1 MSFTVKWGREKIQ
14 VVVPPDHYP
23 LSSLRET
30 LSQHTGLPPNSFKL
44 VHSGAVMKDDNAPIT
59 AYGIRPGSIVAMVGG
74 EPMPPRPSYA
84 PAPAPAP
91 APTATA
97 HPPAPAPAP
106 APAHVPAS
114 GPAPTHHSASN
125 NTHPPPA
132 HTQPTASNASSSP
145 INSQEAATISKIQS
159 EWDSFRSKLLPQ
171 VQTFLQVLAAPRQE
185 RPSPEELKQNHKKF
199 AELLLQ
205 ALLRFDSFQP
215 EGEWSK
221 AREVRKGAVKEV
233 QGMLDKLDGMWE
245 EARVSGR

>member
-14 VVVPPDHYP
+14 VMVPPDHYP

-30 LSQHTGLPPNSFKL
+30 LSQHTGLPPNAFRL
-44 VHSGAVMKDDNAPIT
+44 VHSGAIMKDDNAPIT
-59 AYGIRPGSIVAMVGG
+59 AYGIRPGSVVAIVGG

-84 PAPAPAP
+84 SAPAP
-91 APTATA
+91 APTTTA

-106 APAHVPAS
+106 APAQSPAPA
-114 GPAPTHHSASN
+114 PAPTHPSVSTKMHPPPMPQPSASN
-125 NTHPPPA
+125 G
-132 HTQPTASNASSSP
+132 SSSP
-145 INSQEAATISKIQS
+145 VNSQEAATITKIQS
-159 EWDSFRSKLLPQ
+159 EWDAFRSKLLPQ
-171 VQTFLQVLAAPRQE
+171 VQSFLQILAAPRHD
-185 RPSPEELKQNHKKF
+185 RPPSEELKQNHKKF

-205 ALLRFDSFQP
+205 ALLRFDAFQP

-245 EARVSGR
+245 EAKISGR

>member
-1 MSFTVKWGREKIQ
+1 MSFTVKWGREKVQ

-30 LSQHTGLPPNSFKL
+30 LSQHTGLPPHSFKL

-59 AYGIRPGSIVAMVGG
+59 AYGIRPGSVVALVGG
-74 EPMPPRPSYA
+74 ESAPTRPSYA

-91 APTATA
+91 TTTA

-106 APAHVPAS
+106 APTYVHTS
-114 GPAPTHHSASN
+114 T
-125 NTHPPPA
+125 PA
-132 HTQPTASNASSSP
+132 HTPASMPPPPPPTQSMASSGPSSP
-145 INSQEAATISKIQS
+145 INSQEAATITKIQS
-159 EWDSFRSKLLPQ
+159 EWDTFRSKLLPE
-171 VQTFLQVLAAPRQE
+171 VQSFLQILAAPRQE

-233 QGMLDKLDGMWE
+233 QGVLDKLDGMWE